1 MSIMRTIT
9 VSFVAFAL
17 ASAAW
22 AQAPALKPAT
32 KPASK
37 PTAPASADAKQGAG
51 DAAAKQRQV
60 FILKQSG
67 MVGVGLRAAEM
78 EKVEKAADKFGPG
91 QIIVL
96 HINSGG
102 GLVTEADEI
111 DKVLNRVR
119 EKHRLVAW
127 IEEAISA
134 AAVTAMHCREMY
146 FMNLG
151 SLGSATMFS
160 GDKSIEG
167 AQLEAWLRRISEIAE
182 AGGRNGHIAKCMV
195 YSPLVVSY
203 TRDPKTGK
211 VTFFEDGSG
220 EKMLSDE
227 KDNLTLTADQ
237 AFDCGFSQ
245 GTANTQEELFEK
257 MQLKPGTFVVN
268 EEGRKIGE
276 TWEKTLANAE
286 KQRRV
291 IMQDWN
297 LAGDG
302 VKGLAKRIE
311 LCKKMQDVWKRAEPV
326 AMGYEGGGPLFPPD
340 VEGVAGDLFEK
351 FGSGDASKS
360 KLAIEAIDRVIK
372 EYQRKMAEA
381 KKSGDN

>member
-1 MSIMRTIT
+1 MNNMHRFTG
-9 VSFVAFAL
+9 SFLLALVASVAT
-17 ASAAW
+17 
-22 AQAPALKPAT
+22 AQSPAPTT
-32 KPASK
+32 KPAPK
-37 PTAPASADAKQGAG
+37 TAPAAAAKQGAG

-134 AAVTAMHCREMY
+134 AAVTAMHCREIY

-151 SLGSATMFS
+151 SLGSATMFA
-160 GDKSIEG
+160 GDKSAEG
-167 AQLEAWLRRISEIAE
+167 AQLEAWLRRISEISE
-182 AGGRNGHIAKCMV
+182 AGGRNGHLAKCMV

-237 AFDCGFSQ
+237 ALDCGFSQ
-245 GTANTQEELFEK
+245 GTANTEAELFEK
-257 MQLKPGTFVVN
+257 MQLKPGTFAVN
-268 EEGRKIGE
+268 DEGRKIGE
-276 TWEKTLANAE
+276 GWEKTLASAE
-286 KQRRV
+286 KQRRT
-291 IMQDWN
+291 IMQDWG

-302 VKGLAKRIE
+302 TKGLAKRIE

-326 AMGYEGGGPLFPPD
+326 AMGYEGGGPLFPPG
-340 VEGVAGDLFEK
+340 VEELASDLVEK
-351 FGSGDASKS
+351 FQSGGNKS

-372 EYQRKMAEA
+372 DYQRKLAEA
-381 KKSGDN
+381 KKSGDGN

>member
-9 VSFVAFAL
+9 ITVVSLAL

-37 PTAPASADAKQGAG
+37 TAAPAATDAKQGAG

-134 AAVTAMHCREMY
+134 AAVTAMHCREIY

-160 GDKSIEG
+160 GDKSAEG
-167 AQLEAWLRRISEIAE
+167 AQLEAWLRRIAEISE
-182 AGGRNGHIAKCMV
+182 AGGRNGHLAKCMV

-220 EKMLSDE
+220 EKMLSDD

-257 MQLKPGTFVVN
+257 MQLKTGTFVVN
-268 EEGRKIGE
+268 DEGRKIGD

-326 AMGYEGGGPLFPPD
+326 AMGYEGGGPLFPPG

-360 KLAIEAIDRVIK
+360 KLAVEAIDRVIK
-372 EYQRKMAEA
+372 EYQRKIAEA

>member
-1 MSIMRTIT
+1 MNNMHRFTG
-9 VSFVAFAL
+9 SFLLALVAAV
-17 ASAAW
+17 AT
-22 AQAPALKPAT
+22 AQSPAPTT
-32 KPASK
+32 KPAPK
-37 PTAPASADAKQGAG
+37 TAPAAPAAAAKQGAG

-111 DKVLNRVR
+111 DEVLNRVR

-134 AAVTAMHCREMY
+134 AAVTAMHCREIY

-151 SLGSATMFS
+151 SLGSATMFA
-160 GDKSIEG
+160 GDKSAEG
-167 AQLEAWLRRISEIAE
+167 AQLEAWLRRISEISE
-182 AGGRNGHIAKCMV
+182 AGGRNGHLAKCMV

-237 AFDCGFSQ
+237 ALDCGFSQ
-245 GTANTQEELFEK
+245 GTANTEAELFEK
-257 MQLKPGTFVVN
+257 MQLKPGTFAVN
-268 EEGRKIGE
+268 DEGRKIGAG
-276 TWEKTLANAE
+276 WEKTLASAE
-286 KQRRV
+286 KQRRT
-291 IMQDWN
+291 IMQDWG

-302 VKGLAKRIE
+302 TKGLAKRIE

-326 AMGYEGGGPLFPPD
+326 AMGYEGGGPLFPPG
-340 VEGVAGDLFEK
+340 VEELASDLVEK
-351 FGSGDASKS
+351 FQSGGNKS

-372 EYQRKMAEA
+372 DYQRKLAEA
-381 KKSGDN
+381 KKSGDGN